1 MPDYLT
7 IPNEAEVKKLYKE
20 YGMTEDQ
27 VERDVARVRKWML
40 SQPHLPVFPESKN
53 SK

>member
-1 MPDYLT
+1 V
-7 IPNEAEVKKLYKE
+7 IPNEDEVKKLYKE

-27 VERDVARVRKWML
+27 VKRDVARVRKWML

-53 SK
+53 SNYQ